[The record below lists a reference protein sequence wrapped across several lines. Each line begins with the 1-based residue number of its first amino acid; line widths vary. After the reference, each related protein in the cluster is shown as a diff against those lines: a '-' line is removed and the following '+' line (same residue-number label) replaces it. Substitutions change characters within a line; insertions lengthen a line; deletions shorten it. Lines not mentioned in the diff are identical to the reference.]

1 MEIENDNTLAE
12 LYIDSLA
19 DAKMYI
25 ADSQG
30 KSIEDLTIDLA
41 DGILASQEL
50 SILGEIL
57 GAPSDVKKLEGYFF
71 ACSLTD
77 ATFEFFLTSLSKFQ
91 S

>member
-12 LYIDSLA
+12 LWINSLA

-30 KSIEDLTIDLA
+30 KSIEDLSIDLA
-41 DGILASQEL
+41 DGVLASQEL

-77 ATFEFFLTSLSKFQ
+77 ATFEFFLTSLLKFQ

>member
-19 DAKMYI
+19 DAEMYI
-25 ADSQG
+25 TDSQG

-41 DGILASQEL
+41 DGVLASDEL
-50 SILGEIL
+50 TILGEIL
-57 GAPSDVKKLEGYFF
+57 AAPSDVKKIEGYFF

-77 ATFEFFLTSLSKFQ
+77 TTFEFFLTSLSKFQ